1 MKLSNK
7 YPSESGF
14 TLIEMLVTMVILSI
28 GLLGLAGLQANSL
41 KNNHNAY
48 LQSQAALMAY
58 DMANRMRANLEGV
71 SDNEYNNISG
81 IPADPGCITTGCS
94 AEQLA
99 DYDAREWNTALA
111 ELLPS
116 GAGTVVGNSST
127 FVITVRWDEL
137 RNGATGLG
145 CNSATS
151 TDLKCLAI
159 SVTIL

>member
-1 MKLSNK
+1 
-7 YPSESGF
+7 
-14 TLIEMLVTMVILSI
+14 
-28 GLLGLAGLQANSL
+28 
-41 KNNHNAY
+41 
-48 LQSQAALMAY
+48 MAY

-81 IPADPGCITTGCS
+81 IPDDPGCITTGCS

-145 CNSATS
+145 CNSATP